1 MALSTSRTVLTQTGI
16 NTFLNYDIGGLNSA
30 GIATFSNFK
39 TGTTDVHSVGVNAA
53 TMVVGSAVTSNSDGI
68 EVTGIVTAT
77 SFVGSGANLTGID
90 ATAIQTGTTK
100 VQTVAS
106 RVDTK
111 IDNVGILTVTSS
123 GVNVT
128 GIVTANSFVA
138 GGTALGSFTE
148 GSIISCTSNGGN
160 EVSTDTILST
170 TKRFE
175 VFILS
180 MSLNGASDFRFRL
193 RNASGDVTSGYS
205 ATGGYVS
212 NASYANETH
221 FTGGYVTQGMAS
233 GGNNWSGHI
242 TFKNYKDHYW
252 YMNGDLWWDGGE
264 THYWMH
270 GHVNLGA
277 QITGVRFDSTGSG
290 TFDAGELRINQYSTP

>member
-1 MALSTSRTVLTQTGI
+1 MSRLRSNQITNENANGAPDFPHGLTVTGI
-16 NTFLNYDIGGLNSA
+16 VTASSLNTTPNI
-30 GIATFSNFK
+30 I
-39 TGTTDVHSVGVNAA
+39 
-53 TMVVGSAVTSNSDGI
+53 VVGSAVTANSQGI
-68 EVTGIVTAT
+68 DATGIITAT
-77 SFVGSGANLTGID
+77 SFKGDGSSLTGID
-90 ATAIQTGTTK
+90 ATQIATGNTK

-123 GVNVT
+123 GINVT
-128 GIVTANSFVA
+128 GIVTANSFVV
-138 GGTALGSFTE
+138 GGNTLGSFTE

-180 MSLNGASDFRFRL
+180 MSLNGASEFRFRL

-212 NASYANETH
+212 NASYANESS
-221 FTGGYVTQGMAS
+221 FTGGFVTQGMAS
-233 GGNNWSGHI
+233 AGQNWSGHI

-252 YMNGDLWWDGGE
+252 YANGDFWNDSGS
-264 THYWMH
+264 THYWIH
-270 GHVNLGA
+270 GHVNLTA
-277 QITGVRFDSTGSG
+277 QITGFTFGKQGNSFDN
-290 TFDAGELRINQYSTP
+290 GEFRINQYTNP

>member
-1 MALSTSRTVLTQTGI
+1 MSRLRSNQITNENANGAPDFPHGLTVTGI
-16 NTFLNYDIGGLNSA
+16 VTASSLNTTPNI
-30 GIATFSNFK
+30 I
-39 TGTTDVHSVGVNAA
+39 
-53 TMVVGSAVTSNSDGI
+53 VVGSAVTANSQGI
-68 EVTGIVTAT
+68 DATGIITAT
-77 SFVGSGANLTGID
+77 SFKGDGSNLTGID
-90 ATAIQTGTTK
+90 ATQIATGNTK

-123 GVNVT
+123 GINVT
-128 GIVTANSFVA
+128 GIVTANSFVV
-138 GGTALGSFTE
+138 GGNTLGSFTE

-180 MSLNGASDFRFRL
+180 MSLNGASEFRFRL

-212 NASYANETH
+212 NASYANESS
-221 FTGGYVTQGMAS
+221 FTGGFVTQGMAS
-233 GGNNWSGHI
+233 AGQNWSGHI

-252 YMNGDLWWDGGE
+252 YANGDFWNDAGA
-264 THYWMH
+264 THYWIH
-270 GHVNLGA
+270 GHVNLTA
-277 QITGVRFDSTGSG
+277 QITGFTFGKAGNSFDN
-290 TFDAGELRINQYSTP
+290 GEFRINQYTNP

>member
-1 MALSTSRTVLTQTGI
+1 MSRLRSNQITNENANGAPDFPHGLTVTGI
-16 NTFLNYDIGGLNSA
+16 VTASSLNTTPNI
-30 GIATFSNFK
+30 I
-39 TGTTDVHSVGVNAA
+39 
-53 TMVVGSAVTSNSDGI
+53 VVGSAVTANSQGI
-68 EVTGIVTAT
+68 DATGIITAT
-77 SFVGSGANLTGID
+77 SFKGDGSSLTGID
-90 ATAIQTGTTK
+90 ATQIATGNTK

-128 GIVTANSFVA
+128 GIVTANSFVV
-138 GGTALGSFTE
+138 GGNTLGSFTE

-180 MSLNGASDFRFRL
+180 MSLNGASEFRFRL

-212 NASYANETH
+212 NASYANESS
-221 FTGGYVTQGMAS
+221 FTGGFVTQGMAS
-233 GGNNWSGHI
+233 AGQNWSGHI

-252 YMNGDLWWDGGE
+252 YANGDFWNDSCA
-264 THYWMH
+264 THYWIH
-270 GHVNLGA
+270 GHVNLTA
-277 QITGVRFDSTGSG
+277 QITGFTFGKQGNSFDN
-290 TFDAGELRINQYSTP
+290 GEFRINQYTNP

>member
-1 MALSTSRTVLTQTGI
+1 MSRLRSNQITNENANGAPDFPHGLTVTGI
-16 NTFLNYDIGGLNSA
+16 VTTSSLNTTPNI
-30 GIATFSNFK
+30 I
-39 TGTTDVHSVGVNAA
+39 
-53 TMVVGSAVTSNSDGI
+53 VVGSAVTANSQGI
-68 EVTGIVTAT
+68 DATGIITAT
-77 SFVGSGANLTGID
+77 SFKGDGSNLTGID
-90 ATAIQTGTTK
+90 ATQIATGNTK

-128 GIVTANSFVA
+128 GIVTANSFVV
-138 GGTALGSFTE
+138 GGNTLGSFTE

-180 MSLNGASDFRFRL
+180 MSLNGASEFRFRL

-212 NASYANETH
+212 NASYMVDAAST
-221 FTGGYVTQGMAS
+221 TGFDSYGLGSAGYT
-233 GGNNWSGHI
+233 WSAHLKL
-242 TFKNYKDHYW
+242 KNYKDHYW
-252 YMNGDLWWDGGE
+252 YANGDFWNDSGA
-264 THYWMH
+264 THYWIH
-270 GHVNLGA
+270 GHVNLTA
-277 QITGVRFDSTGSG
+277 QITGFTFGKQGNSFDN
-290 TFDAGELRINQYSTP
+290 GEFRINQYTNR